1 MRSFMIILLTL
12 YCAGDQI
19 GVRWAG
25 HVARMGESRV
35 VYRGLVGTP
44 EGKNTLGR
52 PRHKWEN
59 NIKMDLWE
67 VECEG
72 MDWIDVAQD
81 RDEWQAL
88 VNVKLIYS
96 VKTRHILV
104 INTVNLA
111 TCFSLLNHLQA
122 NS

>member
-1 MRSFMIILLTL
+1 MRSFMIVLLTQ

-25 HVARMGESRV
+25 HAVRMGESRV
-35 VYRGLVGTP
+35 VYKVLVGTP
-44 EGKNTLGR
+44 EGKNPLGR
-52 PRHKWEN
+52 PWHKWED
-59 NIKMDLWE
+59 NIKMDLQE
-67 VECEG
+67 VGCEV

-96 VKTRHILV
+96 VKTQHILLM
-104 INTVNLA
+104 NTVNLA
-111 TCFSLLNHLQA
+111 ACFGSLNHLQA